1 MSRIAQ
7 VTAAL
12 LLFAVGPTHVLLR
25 AQPGALRPSFEIAS
39 VKLNK
44 SADQANSNFPLG
56 PGDVYSSNGGRFSAR
71 GLPLVSYLFFAYKIT
86 GDQSQAVLSQ
96 LPGWASTDRF
106 DIEAKTDG
114 DPAKD
119 TKDQMRLMMQSL
131 LADRFGLQAR
141 YETKQVPV
149 FALTLAKPGKT
160 GPQLRAHA
168 ADAPCSSAIPSDA
181 TGFAATVDG
190 GFPTLCGGFLGMPPS
205 MPGRMRAG
213 ARNVTIEFIGKHLIA
228 NFLNRPVIDRTGLSG
243 TFDVVMEWTPEANGP
258 PGAGGDFQP
267 DPTGPTFLEALSEQ
281 LGLKAESQKGPAE
294 VLVIDHV
301 DHPSEN

>member
-1 MSRIAQ
+1 M
-7 VTAAL
+7 
-12 LLFAVGPTHVLLR
+12 LLR
-25 AQPGALRPSFEIAS
+25 AQQAPARPSFEITS
-39 VKLNK
+39 VKVNK
-44 SADQANSNFPLG
+44 SADQAYFNFPLG

-71 GLPLVSYLFFAYKIT
+71 GLPLTSYLFFAYKNT

-131 LADRFGLQAR
+131 LAERFGLVAR
-141 YETKQVPV
+141 YETRQVPI
-149 FALTLAKPGKT
+149 FALTLARPGKT
-160 GPQLRAHA
+160 GPQLRAHP
-168 ADAPCSSAIPSDA
+168 DDEPCSRALQSAGGPAPDA
-181 TGFAATVDG
+181 TVAG
-190 GFPTLCGGFLGMPPS
+190 GFPALCGGFLGMLPG
-205 MPGRMRAG
+205 MPGRIRLR
-213 ARNVTIEFIGKHLIA
+213 ARNVTIEFIGQHLIA

-243 TFDVVMEWTPEANGP
+243 SFDVVMEWTPEANGP
-258 PGAGGDFQP
+258 GAGGDVQP

-281 LGLKAESQKGPAE
+281 QGLKAESQKGPAE